1 MRWGPNIEK
10 GKQLYFA
17 IIEGQEVPPKF
28 PFLLLKKKK
37 IPKFCLPD
45 KPSFNLS
52 LNVFSG
58 IICNGYTVC
67 LCMNAL

>member
-37 IPKFCLPD
+37 SPNFAFQTNPRLT
-45 KPSFNLS
+45 FL
-52 LNVFSG
+52 
-58 IICNGYTVC
+58 
-67 LCMNAL
+67 